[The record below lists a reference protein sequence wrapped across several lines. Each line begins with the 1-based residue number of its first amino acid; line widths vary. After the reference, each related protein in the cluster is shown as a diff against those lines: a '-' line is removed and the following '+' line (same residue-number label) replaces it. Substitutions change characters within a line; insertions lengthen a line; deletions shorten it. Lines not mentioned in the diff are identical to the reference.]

1 MFCRALLA
9 QKSIRVRVMATST
22 ILVIGGSGFIGRN
35 LVQKLL
41 DDGAE
46 VRSLDLGPSGISHDR
61 LSTWSGSFLQQELL
75 HEALTGVDTIYHLAA
90 TAMPREA
97 DMNPHRD
104 CLDNVVGTL
113 GVLDAAL
120 ETGASRVIFSSSG
133 GTVYGPT
140 DLVPIKENH
149 ATHPINA
156 YGVSK
161 LACEK
166 YLRLYNGRE
175 GKDGPISTISLRIA
189 NPYGQH
195 QNIKKAQGALTT
207 FCAQAAANETITIWG
222 DGRVERDFIHVQDVA
237 QALMIAG
244 ISDVSGTEINIGSGQ
259 GTSLNTL
266 IAEIE
271 AVLGHSIKC
280 EYQASRSIDVQRN
293 YLDISR
299 ARDELGWDPSV
310 ELRQGIREL
319 LDGFSKQA

>member
-1 MFCRALLA
+1 
-9 QKSIRVRVMATST
+9 MAAST
-22 ILVIGGSGFIGRN
+22 NLVIGGSGFIGRN

-75 HEALTGVDTIYHLAA
+75 REALTGVDTVFHLAA

-97 DMNPHRD
+97 DINPYRD
-104 CLDNVVGTL
+104 CLDNVGGTL

-120 ETGASRVIFSSSG
+120 AAGVKRIVFSSSG

-140 DLVPIKENH
+140 DMVPIKEDH
-149 ATHPINA
+149 VTHPINA

-175 GKDGPISTISLRIA
+175 GKDGPISTLSLRIA

-207 FCAQAAANETITIWG
+207 FCAKAAEDEMITIWG
-222 DGRVERDFIHVQDVA
+222 DGEVERDFIHVRDVA
-237 QALMIAG
+237 DALEVAG
-244 ISDVSGTEINIGSGQ
+244 KSDVSGTEINIGSGQ

-271 AVLGHSIKC
+271 AVLGRKVRC
-280 EYQASRSIDVQRN
+280 DYQAARAIDVKRN
-293 YLDISR
+293 YLDIYK
-299 ARDELGWDPSV
+299 AKTQLGWSPTTALND
-310 ELRQGIREL
+310 GIREL
-319 LDGFSKQA
+319 ITGFLQPG